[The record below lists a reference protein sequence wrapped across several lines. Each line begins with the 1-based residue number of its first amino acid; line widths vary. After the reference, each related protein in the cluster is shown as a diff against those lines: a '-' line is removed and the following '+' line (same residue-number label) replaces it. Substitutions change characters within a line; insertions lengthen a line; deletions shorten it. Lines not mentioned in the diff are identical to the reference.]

1 MPRKETKPEV
11 QGNGLRDL
19 ELLPSD
25 AAELLKALSHETRL
39 AIVCL
44 IARKEKSVTEIQE
57 ALGLP
62 QATISQHL
70 GRLRRAK
77 VIVGLR
83 RGRSVHYVANSERLG
98 PLFKSLHSSF
108 SGSA

>member
-1 MPRKETKPEV
+1 MPRRETGPEV
-11 QGNGLRDL
+11 QGGGLRGL
-19 ELLPSD
+19 EFLPSD

-62 QATISQHL
+62 QATVSQHL

-83 RGRSVHYVANSERLG
+83 RGRSVLYVANAERLG

-108 SGSA
+108 SALA